1 MTRTTDSV
9 RVRAATVDDL
19 PDVSNVIDGAALE
32 LGYARLRSAID
43 RDDVLVATAGRDD
56 GRSERVLGALVLD
69 GTRVAA
75 IAVRRRR
82 RDQGIGTAL
91 VAAARERR
99 DRLVVE
105 FDPSVRPF
113 WDALGVDV
121 VENVDDGRLRGV
133 LS

>member
-1 MTRTTDSV
+1 MAGTTDSV
-9 RVRAATVDDL
+9 RVRAATVADL

-32 LGYARLRSAID
+32 LGHARLRSAID
-43 RDDVLVATAGRDD
+43 RGDVLVATAARDD
-56 GRSERVLGALVLD
+56 DRSERVLGTLVLD

-82 RDQGIGTAL
+82 RDQGIGTTL
-91 VAAARERR
+91 VAAARERQ

-105 FDPSVRPF
+105 FRPSVRPF

-121 VENVDDGRLRGV
+121 VANAEDGRLRGV